1 MRRLL
6 DVSRL
11 SGGSY
16 PRMVEDGL
24 DPIAPV
30 SVAGDPP
37 RGSRGD
43 DGEELAACGLCVGS
57 RGGGVVVG
65 KKSGGRSRDA

>member
-1 MRRLL
+1 VFGTTIALWFLPLHSAHQMRRLL

-30 SVAGDPP
+30 
-37 RGSRGD
+37 R
-43 DGEELAACGLCVGS
+43 CVLYTGFHTTPS
-57 RGGGVVVG
+57 
-65 KKSGGRSRDA
+65 AW